1 MKAILHPIK
10 MGGKVNSIPS
20 KSYAHRMLLCAML
33 SNEEVELFGVTGSKD
48 MEATINCIHALA
60 GEVITKPN
68 KYVIKP
74 VKKERKDIVLD
85 CIESGSTLRFILPIA
100 LALGKSCK
108 VIGKE
113 GLQKRPLKELV
124 DVLREHGGIIDSDSL
139 PLNISGQ
146 LQSGDYKINGSISS
160 QYITGLLMALPILD
174 GDSTITITGEIVSSK
189 YIEITLDVLK
199 YFGIQIEKVDNTSFY
214 IPGNQKY
221 LGKTDLR
228 VQGDWSNAAFWLALG
243 ALNGETQVNNLYF
256 DSVQGDREILQI
268 VMDMGAKVAIKGDNV
283 IVSPRK
289 LHSITVDAKD
299 IPDLMPIVSV
309 LMAQADGISVIK
321 NVDRLKTK
329 ETDRLK
335 AIMENLSHMGIQ
347 SRYQDNELLIL
358 GGKIK
363 AFHVGSYNDHRM
375 VMMAAVA
382 ASIADGECSI
392 DNIEAVDKSYPN
404 FFDDYKQ
411 LGGKVNVK

>member
-1 MKAILHPIK
+1 MKATITPNL
-10 MGGKVNSIPS
+10 MGGKINSIPS

-33 SNEEVELFGVTGSKD
+33 SGKEVELNGVTGSKD
-48 MEATINCIHALA
+48 IEATINCIKALY
-60 GEVITKPN
+60 GDVEIKPN
-68 KYVIKP
+68 KYIVKP
-74 VKKERKDIVLD
+74 TNKERNDIVLD

-113 GLQKRPLKELV
+113 GLQKRPLKDLL
-124 DVLREHGGIIDSDSL
+124 DVLREHGATIDADSL
-139 PLNISGQ
+139 PLNISGK
-146 LQSGDYKINGSISS
+146 LLPGDYKINGSVSS
-160 QYITGLLMALPILD
+160 QYITGLMLALPILEK
-174 GDSTITITGEIVSSK
+174 DSTITILGDIVSSK

-199 YFGIQIEKVDNTSFY
+199 YFGISIEKVDNNSY
-214 IPGNQKY
+214 YVPGNQKY
-221 LGKTDLR
+221 LNKTDLH

-268 VMDMGAKVAIKGDNV
+268 IMDMGAKVAIRGDNV
-283 IVSPRK
+283 IVSKKK
-289 LHSITVDAKD
+289 LHSIEIDCKD

-309 LMAQADGISVIK
+309 LMASADGISVIK
-321 NVDRLKTK
+321 NVDRLKIK

-335 AIMENLSHMGIQ
+335 AIMENLSKMGIQ
-347 SRYQDNELLIL
+347 TRYQANELLIL

-363 AFHVGSYNDHRM
+363 AFNVDSFNDHRM
-375 VMMAAVA
+375 VMMAAIA
-382 ASIADGECSI
+382 ASIADKECTI

-404 FFDDYKQ
+404 FFEDYKK